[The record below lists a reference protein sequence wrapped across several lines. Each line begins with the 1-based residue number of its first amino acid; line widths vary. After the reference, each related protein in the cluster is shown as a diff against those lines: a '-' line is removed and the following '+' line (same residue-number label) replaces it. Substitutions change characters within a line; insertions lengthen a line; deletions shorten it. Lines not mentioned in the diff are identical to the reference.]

1 MTPATPPIRGRKYL
15 RSQTCDTA
23 QCSTTARRPTTK
35 AGSASVVSPSIGPVT
50 PVVALSDIN
59 IWHQSERHELLTSS
73 PYEIARRQEI
83 TIATRIEEHW
93 KRFLT
98 PQFQALIA
106 YRVQR
111 IRLSFPPTA
120 RYSITATPA
129 DKLQRSGKLL
139 PISSPKHLDLAV
151 AAANTHTAYA

>member
-1 MTPATPPIRGRKYL
+1 MFHHSPAAHCESRGR
-15 RSQTCDTA
+15 TPVITA
-23 QCSTTARRPTTK
+23 STNP
-35 AGSASVVSPSIGPVT
+35 GI
-50 PVVALSDIN
+50 PVVALNDTN
-59 IWHQSERHELLTSS
+59 HWRKSERHETLTHA
-73 PYEIARRQEI
+73 PHGIARRQEI